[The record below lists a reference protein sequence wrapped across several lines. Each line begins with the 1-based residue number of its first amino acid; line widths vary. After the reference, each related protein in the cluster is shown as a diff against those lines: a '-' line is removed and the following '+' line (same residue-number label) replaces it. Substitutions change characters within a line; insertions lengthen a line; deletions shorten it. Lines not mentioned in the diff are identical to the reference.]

1 MAAMLT
7 IAGIAII
14 LQMVI
19 TTYSNL
25 LRPWVDDFS
34 FTLLKAGNYFEP
46 NDQSSLQAVDYP
58 APSGMVNN

>member
-19 TTYSNL
+19 TTYGIDKLSG
-25 LRPWVDDFS
+25 V
-34 FTLLKAGNYFEP
+34 KA
-46 NDQSSLQAVDYP
+46 
-58 APSGMVNN
+58 